1 MGTKLI
7 PRPHYT
13 AWLQRW
19 RGKGVIKVIT
29 GMRRSGKSCVF
40 ELFRDEL
47 RSQGVPDAN
56 IHNINFESLDEEYPT
71 DARGLYRYLVQRL
84 GAGTNYVFLDEVQ
97 HVTDFERAV
106 DGLAL
111 RDNIDLYITGSNAC
125 LLSSEL
131 ATLLTGR
138 YVELRLLPF
147 SFSEFL
153 SARPG
158 GANPETEFNRF
169 LTYGGL
175 PFSARLDDERSILD
189 YLGGVFST
197 IVLGDVAQRYPRM
210 DMRSFRDTAAFLADN
225 IGNITSRKRIAAS
238 LASTGAK
245 ATATTV
251 GGYLDILIENYLFLK
266 AGRYDLRGRE
276 YLATLEKYY
285 LGDVGLRFWLLGKAQ
300 GDLGHRIENAVYLE
314 LLRRYRTV
322 SIGKLGTAEVDFVV
336 TGDLGTEYYQ
346 VAQTV
351 LPDETRE
358 REFKPL
364 RSLADNYP
372 KTVLALDRVGVGD
385 YDGIRQENVIDWL
398 LGAGRQRPDR

>member
-1 MGTKLI
+1 MMSELV
-7 PRPHYT
+7 PRPHYM

-19 RGKGVIKVIT
+19 KDKNVIKVVT
-29 GMRRSGKSCVF
+29 GMRRSGKSCIF
-40 ELFRDEL
+40 ELFRNEL
-47 RSQGVPDAN
+47 RAEGIPDSN
-56 IHNINFESLDEEYPT
+56 IHSINFESLDEDYPT
-71 DARGLYRYLVQRL
+71 DARTLYRYLVERL
-84 GAGTNYVFLDEVQ
+84 AAGINYVFLDEVQ
-97 HVTDFERAV
+97 HVADFERAV

-111 RDNIDLYITGSNAC
+111 RDDVDLYITGSNAY

-153 SARPG
+153 AARPSNS
-158 GANPETEFNRF
+158 NPEAEFNRY
-169 LTYGGL
+169 LAYGGL
-175 PFSARLDDERSILD
+175 PFAARLDDERSILD

-197 IVLGDVAQRYPRM
+197 IVLEDVAQRYPRM

-225 IGNITSRKRIAAS
+225 IGNITSRKRIAS
-238 LASTGAK
+238 GLASAGTRTGA
-245 ATATTV
+245 ATV
-251 GGYLDILIENYLFLK
+251 GSYLDILIDNYLFFK
-266 AGRYDLRGRE
+266 AERYDLKGRE

-285 LGDVGLRFWLLGKAQ
+285 LGDLGFRFWLLGKTQ
-300 GDLGHRIENAVYLE
+300 GDIGHRIENAVYLE
-314 LLRRYRTV
+314 LLRRYRKV
-322 SIGKLGTAEVDFVV
+322 SVGKLGTAEVDFV
-336 TGDLGTEYYQ
+336 TLGDSGPEYFQ

-364 RSLADNYP
+364 RTLADNYP

-385 YDGIRQENVIDWL
+385 YDGIKQKNIIDWML
-398 LGAGRQRPDR
+398 EEDR